1 MFPIYQKSQWVA
13 FKSCQNLRHHPK
25 AAKSAI
31 SLLNTCCCCCRCCQ
45 NQSCTTI
52 ATWVFLLTVSR
63 LKPFGGSNRVDEII
77 RLALISLNRKK
88 LRLLEIENDQL
99 GKKNRLM
106 LCLVPKQMIDVKI
119 SEGNC
124 VYFKSVAW
132 ETGTSGASYLLS
144 STPCR

>member
-1 MFPIYQKSQWVA
+1 MFPIYQKSQWAA

-31 SLLNTCCCCCRCCQ
+31 SLLNTCCCCCRRCQ

-63 LKPFGGSNRVDEII
+63 LKPFGGSNRVEEII
-77 RLALISLNRKK
+77 RLALISLNKKTAFDRNRKWPAW
-88 LRLLEIENDQL
+88 
-99 GKKNRLM
+99 KKNRFM